1 MIKLKNH
8 FVKKKATTTGKIS
21 SKKKEKNKE
30 EKRKAKGKISALLK
44 IGLSN
49 IKFFIENIVL

>member
-21 SKKKEKNKE
+21 SKKKEKTKE
-30 EKRKAKGKISALLK
+30 DKRKAKGKISALLK
-44 IGLSN
+44 IGFSS
-49 IKFFIENIVL
+49 IKFFIEIIVL